1 MSNETPINIML
12 VDDVEANQIAME
24 ALILSAEDELVSSC
38 SIVKASSGN
47 EALKLSLQTDC
58 AVILLDVQMPGMD
71 GFETA
76 LYLRK
81 NQKTR
86 QIPIIFVTAISK
98 EDSHVFKG
106 YESGAVDYLFKPV
119 EPSILLSKLKVFV
132 ELHHQKN
139 LIQKQMEEL
148 EEARK
153 KLQVLAMYDALTEV
167 YNRGTIMSAFTK
179 ELARCNREK
188 KPMAVALLDIDHF
201 KRIND
206 TYGHPAGDAV
216 LIETANRIKTG
227 MRPYDLFGRYG
238 GEEFLFVIPSVGRDK
253 AIDIFERVRLSFSN
267 VPFKINGDSLS
278 VTVSVGIAIVKDNS
292 SRETILQAVDQ
303 ALYKA
308 KNGGCNQ
315 INMASEDDFTH

>member
-12 VDDVEANQIAME
+12 VDDIEANRIAME
-24 ALILSAEDELVSSC
+24 ALILSAEDKLVSSC
-38 SIVKASSGN
+38 NIVKASSGN

-132 ELHHQKN
+132 ELHHQKI
-139 LIQKQMEEL
+139 LIQKQMQEL

-153 KLQVLAMYDALTEV
+153 KLQVLAMHDALTGV
-167 YNRGTIMSAFTK
+167 YNRGTIMSALNK
-179 ELARCNREK
+179 EIAHCNREK
-188 KPMAVALLDIDHF
+188 TPLAVALLDIDHF

-216 LIETANRIKTG
+216 LIETTNRIKTG

-238 GEEFLFVIPSVGRDK
+238 GEEFLFVIPNVGRDK
-253 AIDIFERVRLSFSN
+253 AIDIFERVRLSFSDL
-267 VPFKINGDSLS
+267 PFKFNGHSLLI
-278 VTVSVGIAIVKDNS
+278 TVSVGVTVAKDNIS
-292 SRETILQAVDQ
+292 LDTILQAADR

-308 KNGGCNQ
+308 KNGGRNQ
-315 INMASEDDFTH
+315 ILMASEDDFVN